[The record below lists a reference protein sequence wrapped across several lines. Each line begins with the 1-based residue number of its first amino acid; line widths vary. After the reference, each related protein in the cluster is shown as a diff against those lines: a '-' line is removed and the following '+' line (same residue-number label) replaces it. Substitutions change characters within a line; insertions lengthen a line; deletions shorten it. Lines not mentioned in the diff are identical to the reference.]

1 MSATESDITDT
12 RDSNQ
17 QFVKSSIGLNTK
29 TMVLLLIAYLTIGSS
44 ALIALYF
51 IGNSITADIG
61 TESNQRFLESQ
72 QSRLEGF
79 VEKELTITHLMAS
92 SSVVRSW
99 LTNENNEEAKQ
110 KAFAELNAFAQQFY
124 SKNYYLAV
132 KSSSNLYVKDS
143 PDALTP
149 PKLIDQ
155 LTQEDPDDS
164 WFFDTLASQQTY
176 QLNVD
181 HNQELGTTKVWINMP
196 VRITTP
202 NTGVTSD
209 LGVIGTGIELNEFVE
224 SFLTKNG
231 DLTPF
236 LMDTK
241 GHIRAHPESD
251 LFDHLQGQNQTSAFT
266 IWDLVDNQYHD
277 DLKHLLT
284 ANQNQNQATTITVYI
299 QGEPYMASISFMPTL
314 NWYSVAIMA
323 HHSAVAPMQILFAV
337 SVMAIALILMMVL
350 VGYGQYKFIIH
361 PIKQLIEGSK
371 RVSQGD
377 YQVSL
382 PVQSKDEIGLLTQAF
397 NFMTNHLA
405 QTMEDLAE
413 QTQFAQQ
420 TMLEAEESNR
430 AKSQF
435 LANMSH
441 EIRTPM
447 NGIIG
452 MTGLLSDTDL
462 DEQQQHY
469 ADTVKSCAESL
480 ITLINDI
487 LDLSKIEA
495 GRLEID
501 ESEFDLYSL
510 FDEFITSI
518 AFRAE
523 EKNLKLNCSVAPD
536 LPEYFLGD
544 PGRIR
549 QILYNLVGNAIKFTH
564 EGEIVIAIE
573 MPEQTDDYSLI
584 RFKVRDT
591 GIGIPEEKLQ
601 LLFHN
606 FSQTSASI
614 ARKYG
619 GTGLGLAISKQL
631 AELMGGQIGVKSIER
646 VGSEFWFTV
655 KLKNVSSQNAA
666 NLMADIHGIKVLIID
681 YNVRSSQKIKKQL
694 ESWGVQAVST
704 DDGRKALELLHT
716 AVTEQSPF
724 QVVLIDKHTP
734 YIEAETLGSTI
745 KRTPAFKHT
754 HLVMM
759 TSFGQRGDGERV
771 RKLGFS
777 AYLTKPVR
785 NNDLHDCIAQVM
797 GLVCA
802 SKQDLQHKLIT
813 RHTIRE
819 SRRAHC
825 KILVAEDNVVNQQV
839 AKGIL
844 KKLGY
849 SADIVNNG
857 NEAIAALTHQHYDIV
872 LMDCHM
878 PELDGYKATAEIRN
892 PDSSVLNHSIPV
904 IALTAAAME
913 GDKEKCLQAG
923 MNDYVSKPIT
933 PAAIQ
938 ATLEKWLTIKNA
950 GDSDSNEQVVP
961 FPISQSP
968 NSN

>member
-1 MSATESDITDT
+1 
-12 RDSNQ
+12 
-17 QFVKSSIGLNTK
+17 
-29 TMVLLLIAYLTIGSS
+29 MVLLLIAYLTIGSS

-51 IGNSITADIG
+51 IANSITAG
-61 TESNQRFLESQ
+61 LGAQANQRFLESQ
-72 QSRLEGF
+72 RFRLESF
-79 VEKELTITHLMAS
+79 VERELTITQLMSAS
-92 SSVVRSW
+92 SVIRDW
-99 LTNENNEEAKQ
+99 LFNEDDEQAKNN
-110 KAFAELNAFAQQFY
+110 AFRELNAFAQQFH
-124 SKNYYLAV
+124 SKGFYIAS
-132 KSSSNLYVKDS
+132 KATSSLYIKDAPSISN
-143 PDALTP
+143 P

-155 LTQEDPDDS
+155 LKRDDPDDS
-164 WFFDTLASQQTY
+164 WFFETLASAEPY

-196 VRITTP
+196 LREKNP
-202 NTGVTSD
+202 QTGVSID
-209 LGVIGTGIELNEFVE
+209 LGVIGTGIELNEFID
-224 SFLTKNG
+224 SFLTPKG
-231 DLTPF
+231 DQIPF

-241 GHIRAHPESD
+241 GIIKANPQSH
-251 LFDHLQGQNQTSAFT
+251 LFKHQQQETQDGLS
-266 IWDLVDNQYHD
+266 IWSLIDSQYHEEIKRSLAAKQPQD
-277 DLKHLLT
+277 
-284 ANQNQNQATTITVYI
+284 QSATVTVSI
-299 QGEPYMASISFMPTL
+299 AGKPYMVSISFMPTL
-314 NWYSVAIMA
+314 NWYSVAVMA
-323 HHSAVAPMQILFAV
+323 HHSSIAPMQILFAV

-350 VGYGQYKFIIH
+350 VWYGQNKFIVL
-361 PIKQLIEGSK
+361 PIKQLIDGSK
-371 RVSQGD
+371 QVTQGK
-377 YQVSL
+377 YHVSL
-382 PVQSKDEIGLLTQAF
+382 PVQSKDEIGVLTQAF
-397 NFMTNHLA
+397 NSMTSNLA
-405 QTMEDLAE
+405 QTIRDLAK
-413 QTQFAQQ
+413 QTEVAQQ
-420 TMLEAEESNR
+420 NMRAAEESNR

-495 GRLEID
+495 GKLEID

-518 AFRAE
+518 AFHTE
-523 EKNLKLNCSVAPD
+523 EKGLKLNCNVAPD

-573 MPEQTDDYSLI
+573 MPEQTEDYSLI

-591 GIGIPEEKLQ
+591 GIGIPEAKLKQ
-601 LLFHN
+601 LFQN
-606 FSQTSASI
+606 FTQTSASI

-631 AELMGGQIGVKSIER
+631 AELMGGQIGVTSIER

-655 KLKNVSSQNAA
+655 KLKNAATQNRT
-666 NLMADIHGIKVLIID
+666 NPMVDIHGIKVLIID

-694 ESWGVQAVST
+694 ESWGVQAFST
-704 DDGRKALELLHT
+704 DEGKKALELLNT
-716 AVTEQSPF
+716 GVMEKAPF
-724 QVVLIDKHTP
+724 QVVLIDKHIP
-734 YIEAETLGSTI
+734 YVDAETLGATI
-745 KRTPAFKHT
+745 KRTPAFAKT

-802 SKQDLQHKLIT
+802 SKQDQQHKLIT

-825 KILVAEDNVVNQQV
+825 KILIAEDNVVNQQV

-849 SADIVNNG
+849 NADIVNNG
-857 NEAIAALTHQHYDIV
+857 HEAIAALTHQHYDIV

-878 PELDGYKATAEIRN
+878 PELDGYQATAEIRN
-892 PDSSVLNHSIPV
+892 LDSSVLNHQIPI

-913 GDKEKCLQAG
+913 GDKERCLQAG

-933 PAAIQ
+933 PSAIQ
-938 ATLEKWLTIKNA
+938 ATLEKWLIVKGV
-950 GDSDSNEQVVP
+950 GDSDSTDQILP
-961 FPISQSP
+961 FPTPQSHAP
-968 NSN
+968 KKH